1 MIVSEGACGRN
12 FIGRRH
18 AAMIQTRGRGTT
30 EIACDCQ
37 EKDKNNSDRPHRE
50 LTRTR
55 ERYKNDAGDAN
66 VCVKLSQ
73 IDFLADVAVARMFD
87 ANHAISHRAV
97 ESHPRPNDLFEKIF
111 ETRLGSGRESF
122 SQLVVRHLT
131 ARVIPRG
138 LRSMTVHFGRIEHTS
153 LCFASPS
160 VTS

>member
-66 VCVKLSQ
+66 VCVNYRKSICLPTWPWRECLMQITLFRTELSSR
-73 IDFLADVAVARMFD
+73 IPGRMTYSRKYLRLVLAPGVKVF
-87 ANHAISHRAV
+87 
-97 ESHPRPNDLFEKIF
+97 
-111 ETRLGSGRESF
+111 T
-122 SQLVVRHLT
+122 LVVRHLT

>member
-1 MIVSEGACGRN
+1 MIVGEGACGRN

-37 EKDKNNSDRPHRE
+37 EKDKNYSDRPHRE

-73 IDFLADVAVARMFD
+73 IDVLADVAVARMFD

-97 ESHPRPNDLFEKIF
+97 ESHFRPNDLFEKYL
-111 ETRLGSGRESF
+111 RLVLGPRGVKSF
-122 SQLVVRHLT
+122 SRLSCDTLPHVCDPAV
-131 ARVIPRG
+131 
-138 LRSMTVHFGRIEHTS
+138 
-153 LCFASPS
+153 
-160 VTS
+160 